1 MACRLFSSHKRLP
14 LAAGGLL
21 FFLALSLF
29 FIRFSF
35 LHRCSLPENWSSG
48 GVGGS
53 ALLLLIPILFSS
65 QQPEFPF
72 LLVSPLRAAFSSLI
86 FLFFWPLHSVMGL
99 VPCRVFFFNSC
110 VSRYHPQFLFVRSQE
125 VEEGDEQAGKKR
137 KGERSSEGEFSAIAF
152 ACCIHL
158 RVGFSGFYFC
168 TFCVFP
174 HEPV

>member
-1 MACRLFSSHKRLP
+1 MLCCYSYPFCFQVSNRSFHFFSRVAIAS
-14 LAAGGLL
+14 GIFFVDL
-21 FFLALSLF
+21 FFFAF
-29 FIRFSF
+29 TFC
-35 LHRCSLPENWSSG
+35 HGAGTLPC
-48 GVGGS
+48 
-53 ALLLLIPILFSS
+53 I
-65 QQPEFPF
+65 
-72 LLVSPLRAAFSSLI
+72 
-86 FLFFWPLHSVMGL
+86 
-99 VPCRVFFFNSC
+99 FFFNSC